1 MGSRAP
7 IASTARFM
15 GDDHFDVMVGALGF
29 VVRRDPNRDW
39 QITNLVN
46 NRYHIFAY
54 AASGQADY
62 GCDGE
67 SFTVAKG
74 HLLFFPKGC
83 AHSGKSDPNMPWS
96 FFSTA
101 FDLQYLDPQAA
112 AAIQSL
118 PHHAV
123 VRNAGE
129 LSGLFSEL
137 ERLWVMR
144 ELGFLLRC
152 RSIILQVLHIFLRTC
167 CGDASPVSHTRRL
180 APIVAML
187 QGNPSQLFAIEDLAQ
202 MADLSLSR
210 FRVLFRE
217 YTGHSVVQYQ
227 NWLRINRAKDLLLSG
242 EHSVTQA
249 AKEVGFADVFYFSR
263 LFKKL
268 TGYNP
273 SYFRNQ

>member
-1 MGSRAP
+1 MGN
-7 IASTARFM
+7 
-15 GDDHFDVMVGALGF
+15 DHFDAMVGAMGF

-39 QITNLVN
+39 EIANLVN
-46 NRYHIFAY
+46 NRYHILAY
-54 AASGQADY
+54 AAGGRAY
-62 GCDGE
+62 YRCDGE
-67 SFTVAKG
+67 DFTVSKG
-74 HLLFFPKGC
+74 SLLFFPKGH
-83 AHSGKSDPNMPWS
+83 AHSAKSDPNMPWS
-96 FFSTA
+96 FFSAA
-101 FDLQYLDPQAA
+101 FDLQYFDPQVAA
-112 AAIQSL
+112 AMESL
-118 PHHAV
+118 PHHVV

-137 ERLWVMR
+137 ERLWVVR

-152 RSIILQVLHIFLRTC
+152 RSIILQLLHIFLRTC
-167 CGDASPVSHTRRL
+167 CSDASTVSHARRL

-187 QGNPSQLFAIEDLAQ
+187 QGNPSKTFPIEDLAE
-202 MADLSLSR
+202 MADLSPSR

-227 NWLRINRAKDLLLSG
+227 NWLRVNRAKDLLLSG

-249 AKEVGFADVFYFSR
+249 AKEVGFVDVFYFSR

-273 SYFRNQ
+273 SYFRN